1 MWQLHTNLGVLLRTR
16 NWENWLAFRMILST
30 WFDYLRAVI
39 TFWVTYSLVL
49 HTCNKLVT
57 LWWILSATDNFTC
70 SIKWKSSILS
80 SNRSRGTGF
89 PIKKLTSQ
97 TLACLWKAVG
107 LLMKNKAPAIYVI
120 LMKHILQLC
129 NKACEY

>member
-16 NWENWLAFRMILST
+16 NWENWLAFRTILST

-39 TFWVTYSLVL
+39 KFWVTYSLVL

-80 SNRSRGTGF
+80 SNRSRGKGF

-97 TLACLWKAVG
+97 TFACLWKAVG